1 MSHQQQPYPK
11 GLVKEKRERN
21 GEYQKKCKT

>member
-1 MSHQQQPYPK
+1 MLLQQQAYPK
-11 GLVKEKRERN
+11 GLAKEKRERN